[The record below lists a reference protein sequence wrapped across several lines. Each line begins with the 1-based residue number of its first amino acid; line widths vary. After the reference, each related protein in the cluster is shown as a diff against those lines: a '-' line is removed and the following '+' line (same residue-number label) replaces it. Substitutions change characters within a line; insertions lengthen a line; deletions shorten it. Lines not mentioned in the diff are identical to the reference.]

1 MYLPHD
7 MYQRSAFVYTLL
19 SFRLHATRLN
29 SDELSDYRCL
39 KDSAPWS
46 FFSVELDGTYWESF
60 YEFGCFVKLIMQGT
74 EIKIEV

>member
-46 FFSVELDGTYWESF
+46 FFSVELDGTY
-60 YEFGCFVKLIMQGT
+60 
-74 EIKIEV
+74 